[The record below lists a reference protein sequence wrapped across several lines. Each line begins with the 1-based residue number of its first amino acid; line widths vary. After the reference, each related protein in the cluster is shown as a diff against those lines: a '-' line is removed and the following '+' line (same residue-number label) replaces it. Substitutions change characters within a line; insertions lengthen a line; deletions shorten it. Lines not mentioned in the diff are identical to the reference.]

1 MCKEALSNPRLDLR
15 TEKQDKVEVFRI
27 SLEDNG
33 LPLRSLRKMTEL
45 EIIEILQRGQL
56 SGCTYAKSWACSCVP
71 MILGILKE
79 TNLMVSPGSRKTM
92 MGNVAL

>member
-1 MCKEALSNPRLDLR
+1 MCKEALSNPGLDLR

-45 EIIEILQRGQL
+45 EIIEILQRGQCL
-56 SGCTYAKSWACSCVP
+56 
-71 MILGILKE
+71 
-79 TNLMVSPGSRKTM
+79 
-92 MGNVAL
+92 VAHMQRAGHALVCP